1 MPAAASALHARH
13 LYFRLL
19 GYLRPYW
26 RVFAISLVGMVLAA
40 ATEPAFARLMKP
52 LVDGNFTRH
61 SQQALWQVP
70 LLIVTVFVVRGLTSY
85 VNEYSMAWLAGKLV
99 QDLREA
105 MFSKLLC
112 LPVSFYDQQP
122 TGILLS
128 RVAYDVN
135 QVTQAGANIITVTVK
150 DSLTVLGLLGLLL
163 YTDWQLTLVCIA
175 TLPVIGILIRWASRR
190 LRGLSRDGQH
200 AMGELTQILEEAITC
215 QRVVKVYGGQM
226 QEQRRFANATNRLRQ
241 LNVKQTAASSSNSAV
256 VQLLIACA
264 LAVIVYFAS
273 ERAANGQLTA
283 GDFMSFMTAM
293 LMLFAPI
300 KRLTSVNESLQ
311 KGLAAAESV
320 FCLLD
325 ETVEPDTGTMTQMRA
340 QGHVRFEH
348 VSFQYP
354 LSERAALSNVSLDI
368 TAGETVALVGAS
380 GGGKT
385 TLAQLIP
392 RFYHPNTG
400 TIYLDHQALDEWSLT
415 NLRAQIALVS
425 QDITLFNASVADN
438 IAYGARQQASRADIE
453 AACAAANALDFIRE
467 LPQGLDTVI
476 GDNGVRLSG
485 GQRQRLA
492 IARALLKDAPILI
505 LDEATSALDS
515 ASERQVQ
522 AALERLMQ
530 GRTTLVIAHRLSTIE
545 KANRIV
551 VLQGGQVQEIG
562 THVQLLAQQ
571 GTYAGL
577 HQLQFAHTG
586 MP

>member
-1 MPAAASALHARH
+1 MPAVTPALDARR

-19 GYLRPYW
+19 GYLWPYW
-26 RVFAISLVGMVLAA
+26 RVFAVSLLGMVVAA

-52 LVDGNFTRH
+52 LVDGNFARQGQ
-61 SQQALWQVP
+61 SDLWHVP
-70 LLIVTVFVVRGLTSY
+70 LWIVTVFVVRGLTSY

-105 MFSKLLC
+105 MFRQLLC
-112 LPVSFYDQQP
+112 LPVSFYDQSP
-122 TGILLS
+122 TGVLLS
-128 RVAYDVN
+128 KVAYDVN

-175 TLPVIGILIRWASRR
+175 ILPLVGLLIRWASRR
-190 LRGLSRDGQH
+190 LRGLSRDGQQ
-200 AMGELTQILEEAITC
+200 AMGELTQILEEAISC
-215 QRVVKVYGGQM
+215 QRVVKIYGGQT
-226 QEQRRFANATNRLRQ
+226 QEQTRFAQATNRLRQ
-241 LNVKQTAASSSNSAV
+241 LNVKQTAASSGNSAV

-264 LAVIVYFAS
+264 LAIIVYFAS
-273 ERAANGQLTA
+273 QRAANGQLTA

-320 FCLLD
+320 FSLLD
-325 ETVEPDTGTMTQMRA
+325 EVPEHDLGQMTLPRA
-340 QGHVRFEH
+340 VGDLRFEQ
-348 VSFQYP
+348 VSFHYP
-354 LSERAALSNVSLDI
+354 QSERAALTGINLHI
-368 TAGETVALVGAS
+368 QAGETVALVGGS

-392 RFYHPNTG
+392 RFYNPSHG
-400 TIYLDHQALDEWSLT
+400 IIYLDNQPLDHFTLT
-415 NLRAQIALVS
+415 DLRAQIALVS
-425 QDITLFNASVADN
+425 QDITLFNASVAAN
-438 IAYGARQQASRADIE
+438 IAYGARQRASLADIE
-453 AACAAANALDFIRE
+453 AACIAAHALEFIHE
-467 LPQGLDTVI
+467 LPQGLETVI

-522 AALERLMQ
+522 AALERLMH

-545 KANRIV
+545 KADRIL
-551 VLQGGQVQEIG
+551 VLQGGQILEAG
-562 THVQLLAQQ
+562 DHAQLLTRQ
-571 GTYAGL
+571 GAYARL
-577 HQLQFAHTG
+577 HQLQFVSPGT
-586 MP
+586 P